1 MSKYESLPTATA
13 MPVVAM
19 ATPMVEV
26 TAPATLSAGYTFDAS
41 IPDGRIFKVQVPA
54 GGVTAGQRFSVPLP
68 TELSSSTPL
77 VGEDDTALGSGPKY
91 HWKDALCGCFNYG
104 ICHPSLWNAMF
115 CPLILMAQVATRMKL
130 SWLGSP
136 AEGDL
141 WRNTFK
147 IVVSIVVL
155 YYVISGILA
164 PFKPDYEYDE
174 KTGEMVQVG
183 PDAPLWVTVVNNIVG
198 MSFGVYSLIVMIKVR
213 RSVRQR
219 YEIEAETCCGDAE
232 DCCCV
237 FFCNCCTVAQM
248 ARHTA
253 DYDQRRAL
261 CCTNTGMPDPPP
273 ELRSAMVV

>member
-1 MSKYESLPTATA
+1 
-13 MPVVAM
+13 
-19 ATPMVEV
+19 
-26 TAPATLSAGYTFDAS
+26 
-41 IPDGRIFKVQVPA
+41 
-54 GGVTAGQRFSVPLP
+54 
-68 TELSSSTPL
+68 
-77 VGEDDTALGSGPKY
+77 
-91 HWKDALCGCFNYG
+91 
-104 ICHPSLWNAMF
+104 
-115 CPLILMAQVATRMKL
+115 MAQVATRMKL
-130 SWLGSP
+130 NWLGSP

-183 PDAPLWVTVVNNIVG
+183 PDAPLWVTVINNIIG

-219 YEIEAETCCGDAE
+219 YEIEAETCCGNAE

>member
-13 MPVVAM
+13 TPVVAV
-19 ATPMVEV
+19 ATPLIEV

-41 IPDGRIFKVQVPA
+41 LPDGRIFKVQVPA
-54 GGVTAGQRFSVPLP
+54 GGVTEGQRFSVPLP
-68 TELSSSTPL
+68 GDLSSSTPL
-77 VGEDDTALGSGPKY
+77 VGEGGATLGGGPKY
-91 HWKDALCGCFNYG
+91 HWKDALCGCCNYG
-104 ICHPSLWNAMF
+104 ICHPSLWNAMI

-130 SWLGSP
+130 NWLGSP
-136 AEGDL
+136 AEGES

-147 IVVSIVVL
+147 IIVSIVVVH
-155 YYVISGILA
+155 YVISGILA

-174 KTGEMVQVG
+174 KSGEMVQVG
-183 PDAPLWVTVVNNIVG
+183 PDAPLWVTIVNNIVSA
-198 MSFGVYSLIVMIKVR
+198 SFGLYSLIVMIKVR

-219 YEIEAETCCGDAE
+219 YEIEPECCGGAE

-253 DYDQRRAL
+253 DYEQRRAV
-261 CCTNTGMPDPPP
+261 CCTSTGMPDSPP
-273 ELRSAMVV
+273 ELKPVMVV

>member
-1 MSKYESLPTATA
+1 MSKYESLPLATATPIA
-13 MPVVAM
+13 T

-26 TAPATLSAGYTFDAS
+26 KAPATLSAGYTFNS
-41 IPDGRIFKVQVPA
+41 SLPDGRIFKIQVPV

-77 VGEDDTALGSGPKY
+77 VGEDDTALGGGPKY

-130 SWLGSP
+130 NWLGSP

-155 YYVISGILA
+155 YYVISGILG

-183 PDAPLWVTVVNNIVG
+183 PDAPLWVPIINNIVG

-219 YEIEAETCCGDAE
+219 YEIEAETCCGDTE

>member
-1 MSKYESLPTATA
+1 MSKYESLPLATAT
-13 MPVVAM
+13 PI
-19 ATPMVEV
+19 ATATLMVEV
-26 TAPATLSAGYTFDAS
+26 KAPATLSAGYTFNS
-41 IPDGRIFKVQVPA
+41 SLPDGRIFKIQVPV

-77 VGEDDTALGSGPKY
+77 VGEDDTALGGGPKY

-130 SWLGSP
+130 NWLGSP

-155 YYVISGILA
+155 YYVISGILG

-183 PDAPLWVTVVNNIVG
+183 PDAPLWVPIINNIVG

-219 YEIEAETCCGDAE
+219 YEIEAETCCGDTE

>member
-1 MSKYESLPTATA
+1 MSKYESLPLATATPIA
-13 MPVVAM
+13 T
-19 ATPMVEV
+19 ATPMAEV
-26 TAPATLSAGYTFDAS
+26 KAPATLSAGYTFNS
-41 IPDGRIFKVQVPA
+41 SLPDGRIFKIQVPV

-77 VGEDDTALGSGPKY
+77 VGEDDTALGGGPKY

-130 SWLGSP
+130 NWLGSP

-155 YYVISGILA
+155 YYVISGILG

-183 PDAPLWVTVVNNIVG
+183 PDAPLWVPIINNIVG

-219 YEIEAETCCGDAE
+219 YEIEAETCCGDTE

-261 CCTNTGMPDPPP
+261 CCTSTGVPDPPP